1 MSFSIRFPY
10 RLFGMRQLVLRATT
24 LISEA
29 SDPAEQQQRQEELER
44 VVNSPDAWGLI
55 TPFLE
60 YDSDPNVQFYGAH
73 ILGVKIARAWNTLDT
88 SIHFPL
94 RDSILELTG
103 RAIALQR
110 PKMVLRRLY
119 IAITAIALKLTTASP
134 PQWSDFL
141 TSSLLALQSQGANK
155 EALLEFMTIAVEEV
169 HRAPKG
175 SNNHIAD
182 AVNAAIPSFMDTFTS
197 TVLSSTS
204 KETENLLALKCLQSW
219 IGWGLSG
226 NDITTVVPTLIS
238 ILSTPPLFIATSD
251 ALQDILIASAMAD
264 GAGIKTIT
272 EPLMKMAKILFGE
285 VVTILRRKVMWP
297 TPAQMQES
305 GGWDAE
311 QRENFTVYRRNVG
324 DTLINACY
332 VLRDQFLTSL
342 LEEMKVQLAQ
352 ASQQP
357 DIWESIEA
365 ILFSIKAVHDALTS
379 SNLEPLEFLFHDSA
393 MNALPQAGPHRVRWT
408 MLTLIAEYATYF
420 STAPSPSSLLRAV
433 NYTASALSEPSLSLQ
448 ASVTLKE
455 LCDANRATLAPHIS
469 SFADLHQNVEL
480 LGPEE
485 KSKVLESIASVISA
499 LPPGSAIDPVAAI
512 VHPLLRGLAKAL
524 DPQLDHEAAHQLCIA
539 QLRSLTGCARGLTI
553 VSDPLEEK
561 FVPDHT
567 AISQARL
574 DPKMSKVRDDIV
586 LAIRTVTE
594 RWWSNA
600 EITGALSEL
609 IKAITATAAE
619 ESILSLPPQPLL
631 GIIAEANT
639 RQISS
644 TWLTLATILAGQL
657 HPPKTLDTLNPVP
670 TVESINFI
678 QELTPRILGPSFDV
692 IRDAAY
698 MEANPDIVQ
707 EFFRFSET
715 IAHHFL
721 VTIYR
726 LPQNVLS
733 SLLQRATIALGL
745 QERYSLVGS
754 CKFLVTLLRETF
766 ANGDLTREA
775 DALMDIHGKQMISAV
790 IYAVASSAPRSAT
803 VNIGEVLYYLASK
816 RAMQSRAYLTE
827 ILFSADFTTKHPLA
841 TQKSKE
847 QFISLILAARSGN
860 KTRAAIS
867 QFQSVARGLE
877 GTSYGYVSI

>member
-1 MSFSIRFPY
+1 MMDESGPMKSPINGESQPEK
-10 RLFGMRQLVLRATT
+10 V
-24 LISEA
+24 EA
-29 SDPAEQQQRQEELER
+29 
-44 VVNSPDAWGLI
+44 
-55 TPFLE
+55 
-60 YDSDPNVQFYGAH
+60 
-73 ILGVKIARAWNTLDT
+73 DT
-88 SIHFPL
+88 
-94 RDSILELTG
+94 R
-103 RAIALQR
+103 
-110 PKMVLRRLY
+110 
-119 IAITAIALKLTTASP
+119 
-134 PQWSDFL
+134 
-141 TSSLLALQSQGANK
+141 
-155 EALLEFMTIAVEEV
+155 
-169 HRAPKG
+169 
-175 SNNHIAD
+175 
-182 AVNAAIPSFMDTFTS
+182 
-197 TVLSSTS
+197 
-204 KETENLLALKCLQSW
+204 
-219 IGWGLSG
+219 
-226 NDITTVVPTLIS
+226 
-238 ILSTPPLFIATSD
+238 
-251 ALQDILIASAMAD
+251 
-264 GAGIKTIT
+264 
-272 EPLMKMAKILFGE
+272 MKMAKILFGE

-524 DPQLDHEAAHQLCIA
+524 DPQL
-539 QLRSLTGCARGLTI
+539 
-553 VSDPLEEK
+553 
-561 FVPDHT
+561 
-567 AISQARL
+567 
-574 DPKMSKVRDDIV
+574 
-586 LAIRTVTE
+586 
-594 RWWSNA
+594 
-600 EITGALSEL
+600 
-609 IKAITATAAE
+609 
-619 ESILSLPPQPLL
+619 PLL

-847 QFISLILAARSGN
+847 QFISLILAYA
-860 KTRAAIS
+860 S
-867 QFQSVARGLE
+867 QCLLPF
-877 GTSYGYVSI
+877 

>member
-1 MSFSIRFPY
+1 
-10 RLFGMRQLVLRATT
+10 
-24 LISEA
+24 
-29 SDPAEQQQRQEELER
+29 
-44 VVNSPDAWGLI
+44 
-55 TPFLE
+55 
-60 YDSDPNVQFYGAH
+60 
-73 ILGVKIARAWNTLDT
+73 
-88 SIHFPL
+88 
-94 RDSILELTG
+94 
-103 RAIALQR
+103 
-110 PKMVLRRLY
+110 
-119 IAITAIALKLTTASP
+119 
-134 PQWSDFL
+134 
-141 TSSLLALQSQGANK
+141 
-155 EALLEFMTIAVEEV
+155 
-169 HRAPKG
+169 
-175 SNNHIAD
+175 
-182 AVNAAIPSFMDTFTS
+182 
-197 TVLSSTS
+197 
-204 KETENLLALKCLQSW
+204 
-219 IGWGLSG
+219 
-226 NDITTVVPTLIS
+226 
-238 ILSTPPLFIATSD
+238 
-251 ALQDILIASAMAD
+251 
-264 GAGIKTIT
+264 
-272 EPLMKMAKILFGE
+272 
-285 VVTILRRKVMWP
+285 
-297 TPAQMQES
+297 
-305 GGWDAE
+305 
-311 QRENFTVYRRNVG
+311 
-324 DTLINACY
+324 
-332 VLRDQFLTSL
+332 
-342 LEEMKVQLAQ
+342 
-352 ASQQP
+352 
-357 DIWESIEA
+357 
-365 ILFSIKAVHDALTS
+365 
-379 SNLEPLEFLFHDSA
+379 
-393 MNALPQAGPHRVRWT
+393 
-408 MLTLIAEYATYF
+408 
-420 STAPSPSSLLRAV
+420 
-433 NYTASALSEPSLSLQ
+433 
-448 ASVTLKE
+448 
-455 LCDANRATLAPHIS
+455 
-469 SFADLHQNVEL
+469 
-480 LGPEE
+480 
-485 KSKVLESIASVISA
+485 
-499 LPPGSAIDPVAAI
+499 AI

>member
-1 MSFSIRFPY
+1 
-10 RLFGMRQLVLRATT
+10 MRQLVLRATT

-272 EPLMKMAKILFGE
+272 EPLLDWIFVTGRTIADSAVVEGTPNPISSSLCRLLCALGDHSNLYIAKKLINASQAGGIGNATTSGGIEPRIQEFLRLMLLYTGFPGFFGTDEEDSESTLGFWYLLQESLWEVGEEEDETNEWADLINNESLKAVQNVIENAIDGVNNVDYMMDESGPMKSPINGESQPEKVEADSRMKMAKILFGE

-297 TPAQMQES
+297 TSAQMQES

-393 MNALPQAGPHRVRWT
+393 
-408 MLTLIAEYATYF
+408 
-420 STAPSPSSLLRAV
+420 
-433 NYTASALSEPSLSLQ
+433 
-448 ASVTLKE
+448 
-455 LCDANRATLAPHIS
+455 
-469 SFADLHQNVEL
+469 
-480 LGPEE
+480 
-485 KSKVLESIASVISA
+485 
-499 LPPGSAIDPVAAI
+499 
-512 VHPLLRGLAKAL
+512 
-524 DPQLDHEAAHQLCIA
+524 
-539 QLRSLTGCARGLTI
+539 
-553 VSDPLEEK
+553 
-561 FVPDHT
+561 
-567 AISQARL
+567 
-574 DPKMSKVRDDIV
+574 
-586 LAIRTVTE
+586 
-594 RWWSNA
+594 
-600 EITGALSEL
+600 
-609 IKAITATAAE
+609 
-619 ESILSLPPQPLL
+619 
-631 GIIAEANT
+631 
-639 RQISS
+639 
-644 TWLTLATILAGQL
+644 
-657 HPPKTLDTLNPVP
+657 
-670 TVESINFI
+670 
-678 QELTPRILGPSFDV
+678 
-692 IRDAAY
+692 
-698 MEANPDIVQ
+698 
-707 EFFRFSET
+707 
-715 IAHHFL
+715 
-721 VTIYR
+721 
-726 LPQNVLS
+726 
-733 SLLQRATIALGL
+733 
-745 QERYSLVGS
+745 
-754 CKFLVTLLRETF
+754 
-766 ANGDLTREA
+766 
-775 DALMDIHGKQMISAV
+775 
-790 IYAVASSAPRSAT
+790 
-803 VNIGEVLYYLASK
+803 
-816 RAMQSRAYLTE
+816 
-827 ILFSADFTTKHPLA
+827 
-841 TQKSKE
+841 
-847 QFISLILAARSGN
+847 
-860 KTRAAIS
+860 
-867 QFQSVARGLE
+867 
-877 GTSYGYVSI
+877 